1 MGKGW
6 EGGGGGESPFEKVD
20 MEGETDI
27 ETVGS
32 GGGGGMDRDIGGD
45 SMLLVGVKMGGGL
58 LC

>member
-1 MGKGW
+1 M
-6 EGGGGGESPFEKVD
+6 D
-20 MEGETDI
+20 IEGETDM

-32 GGGGGMDRDIGGD
+32 GGGGGMERDIGGE